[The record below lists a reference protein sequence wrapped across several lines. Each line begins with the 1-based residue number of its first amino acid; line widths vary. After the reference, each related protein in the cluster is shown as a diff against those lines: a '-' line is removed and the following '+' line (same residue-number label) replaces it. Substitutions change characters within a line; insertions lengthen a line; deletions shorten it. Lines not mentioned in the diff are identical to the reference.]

1 MEESNENKV
10 LKSRVYLLEKQ
21 LYTVIKELDHYR
33 NKCKKLRLK
42 VLKGKNED
50 LPSKK
55 NQGDGSRSDIFFSK
69 AESAREGANLI
80 VGNRKGDTDTPLPI
94 NILDNQGKN
103 TPLRGIQDNSLKSQ
117 GKIQNSL
124 ENLISES
131 ESQKV
136 QSSNSK
142 VKPRQTKKGDSK
154 SPTRDFFPIP
164 PNKSPSPNRTEQI
177 MPPMQCMPSPSPSQL
192 IEPTQ
197 SVQPDMDP
205 NLDQFPQ
212 KRRAGRPLSDSIK
225 KLKSLA
231 EAEEGEIQE
240 AKSKKVQSKSKMN
253 SVQKLIQSITPKNS
267 QPDPIDQIDYFK
279 ILTRSTDPPKGRGK
293 QPDSNQ
299 VVNSV
304 TGPNMLNNSIKPLA
318 SNPHIGQIDS
328 KQARPA
334 LNRKCKPAYNTRYT
348 IEPAFEPS
356 YNTFKSNP
364 VQMTPTTMS
373 LSQVTP
379 IGQKIREAFD
389 VVKRLYQGSY
399 DFAYE
404 NVYIISQEFK
414 ALEASAA
421 ASFLMNEMM
430 QLVYIFSASDAL
442 VILYGII
449 KDLLKKTSWDLEFLK
464 SIRNF
469 FVIKSED
476 IWFSNAN
483 IKLATLGI
491 QVFSI
496 YDVIHAAF
504 TLICKE
510 NGYLV
515 LVSKMIGKLV
525 LFKNIRL
532 INKTFEICRENSK
545 DCYSLWIFF
554 RFFVNLE
561 NFLKIIQELIES
573 SFSHDENLQMNVY
586 ICFKTILRY
595 LQPKD
600 AYEVYA
606 KVLWPA
612 FKDCRDSVVRVM
624 VLRVL
629 PILYLIF
636 EKDQKKKSSEDIKKK
651 MEDVLTD
658 KEFNSIDYLD
668 FTKKEI
674 EVVQRGLMKMGNDLR
689 KIR

>member
-55 NQGDGSRSDIFFSK
+55 NHGDGGISDVFLNK
-69 AESAREGANLI
+69 VESAKEGVNLL
-80 VGNRKGDTDTPLPI
+80 VGNMKGDTDTPLHV

-103 TPLRGIQDNSLKSQ
+103 TALRGIQDNSLKSQ
-117 GKIQNSL
+117 VKIPNNL
-124 ENLISES
+124 DKLISES

-142 VKPRQTKKGDSK
+142 VKSRQTKKSDSK
-154 SPTRDFFPIP
+154 SPTRDFFPNP
-164 PNKSPSPNRTEQI
+164 TSKSPTPNQIDQI
-177 MPPMQCMPSPSPSQL
+177 MPPMQTSSPSQL
-192 IEPTQ
+192 TDPSQ
-197 SVQPDMDP
+197 SVQ
-205 NLDQFPQ
+205 LDIDSNQDQIPQ
-212 KRRAGRPLSDSIK
+212 KRRPGRPLSDSIK
-225 KLKSLA
+225 KLKSMA
-231 EAEEGEIQE
+231 DAEEGEIQE
-240 AKSKKVQSKSKMN
+240 TKSKKVQSKSKMN
-253 SVQKLIQSITPKNS
+253 SVQKLMQSITPQIS
-267 QPDPIDQIDYFK
+267 QPDPIDTVDYFK
-279 ILTRSTDPPKGRGK
+279 ILTRSAEPPRGRGK
-293 QPDSNQ
+293 QPDSNLAI
-299 VVNSV
+299 NSV
-304 TGPNMLNNSIKPLA
+304 AGSNMLNSSIKPIA
-318 SNPHIGQIDS
+318 PNPHIGQMDS
-328 KQARPA
+328 KQVRPA

-348 IEPAFEPS
+348 IEPAYEPS

-364 VQMTPTTMS
+364 VQMTPTTIS
-373 LSQVTP
+373 LNQVTP
-379 IGQKIREAFD
+379 IGQKIKEAFEL
-389 VVKRLYQGSY
+389 VKRLYQGSY

-404 NVYIISQEFK
+404 NVFIISQEFK
-414 ALEASAA
+414 SLEASAA

-442 VILYGII
+442 VVLYGVI

-464 SIRNF
+464 AIRNF

-476 IWFSNAN
+476 IWFSNAS

-496 YDVIHAAF
+496 NDVIHAAF

-515 LVSKMIGKLV
+515 LVSRMIGKLV

-532 INKTFEICRENSK
+532 INKTFEICRENAK

-561 NFLKIIQELIES
+561 NFLKVIQELIES

-586 ICFKTILRY
+586 ICFKSILRY

-600 AYEVYA
+600 AYEVYV
-606 KVLWPA
+606 KVLWPV
-612 FKDCRDSVVRVM
+612 FKDCRDVVVRVM

-636 EKDQKKKSSEDIKKK
+636 EKDQKKKSSEDIRKK

-658 KEFNSIDYLD
+658 KEFNSIEYLD
-668 FTKKEI
+668 FTKKEV
-674 EVVQRGLMKMGNDLR
+674 EVVQRGLIKMGNDLR
-689 KIR
+689 KSR

>member
-1 MEESNENKV
+1 
-10 LKSRVYLLEKQ
+10 
-21 LYTVIKELDHYR
+21 
-33 NKCKKLRLK
+33 
-42 VLKGKNED
+42 
-50 LPSKK
+50 
-55 NQGDGSRSDIFFSK
+55 
-69 AESAREGANLI
+69 
-80 VGNRKGDTDTPLPI
+80 
-94 NILDNQGKN
+94 
-103 TPLRGIQDNSLKSQ
+103 
-117 GKIQNSL
+117 
-124 ENLISES
+124 
-131 ESQKV
+131 
-136 QSSNSK
+136 
-142 VKPRQTKKGDSK
+142 
-154 SPTRDFFPIP
+154 
-164 PNKSPSPNRTEQI
+164 
-177 MPPMQCMPSPSPSQL
+177 
-192 IEPTQ
+192 
-197 SVQPDMDP
+197 
-205 NLDQFPQ
+205 
-212 KRRAGRPLSDSIK
+212 
-225 KLKSLA
+225 
-231 EAEEGEIQE
+231 
-240 AKSKKVQSKSKMN
+240 
-253 SVQKLIQSITPKNS
+253 
-267 QPDPIDQIDYFK
+267 
-279 ILTRSTDPPKGRGK
+279 
-293 QPDSNQ
+293 
-299 VVNSV
+299 
-304 TGPNMLNNSIKPLA
+304 
-318 SNPHIGQIDS
+318 
-328 KQARPA
+328 
-334 LNRKCKPAYNTRYT
+334 
-348 IEPAFEPS
+348 
-356 YNTFKSNP
+356 
-364 VQMTPTTMS
+364 
-373 LSQVTP
+373 VTP